1 MHIEQYD
8 VMVIGAGHAGCEAA
22 LISAKMG
29 QKTAILTITLDNIG
43 VMSCNPSIG
52 GPAKS
57 HLVKELDA
65 LGGEMGSIID
75 KSFIQ
80 IRVLNTKKG
89 PAVRSLRA
97 QADKKLYHKE
107 MKKLLENTDNLDVI
121 QGMVTDI
128 LVEDNKIVGL
138 KTKEGVE
145 YKTKAVVVATGTFM
159 RGLMHIGDKQVK
171 GGRMGELSS
180 EELPL
185 SLEKLGLKLGRFKT
199 GTPPRIDFRTI
210 DFTKVE
216 PQPGDKAPLKFSRK
230 TTYEESQKREQIPC
244 YITFT
249 NEEVH
254 NIILSNKDRSPL
266 FNGTIAGTGPRYCP
280 SIEDKVFRYQD
291 KERHH
296 LFLEKEGYD
305 TNEVYIG
312 GFSSSFPAD
321 LQYEMVRKIIGLEK
335 AKIMRY
341 AYAVEYD
348 YIEPEEL
355 KYSLETKKV
364 EGLFLAG
371 QINGT
376 SGYEEA
382 AVQGLMAGINAALKN
397 RGDEPLVLDRADS
410 YIGTLIDDLVTKG
423 TNEPYRMFTARSE
436 YRLLLRE
443 DNADLRLSHLAHK
456 IGILTDLEYNIV
468 EKKKN
473 DVEFIKNLCDKT
485 TVGTSNTRVSEILE
499 KNGDQA
505 LKSGITLTEFLRR
518 PEVSFDDIIYI
529 SEILEDIDFTGF
541 DYDTRYQAEV
551 QIKYDGYIKKSLK
564 MIDKHKSLENKI
576 IPKDFDYFAMSGIT
590 AEAKQKLHKIRP
602 LNIGQASRISGINP
616 SDITV
621 LLIYL
626 EMKNKKNID
635 V

>member
-1 MHIEQYD
+1 MHIEKYD

-22 LISAKMG
+22 LAAARMG

-43 VMSCNPSIG
+43 VMSCNPSLG

-65 LGGEMGSIID
+65 LGGEMARNID

-107 MKKLLENTDNLDVI
+107 MKKTLENTENLDVI

-128 LVEDNKIVGL
+128 IVENDKVVGL
-138 KTKEGVE
+138 KTKEGTE
-145 YKTKAVVVATGTFM
+145 FRTKAIVVATGTFM
-159 RGLMHIGDKQVK
+159 NGLMHIGASKIK

-180 EELPL
+180 DELPI
-185 SLEKLGLKLGRFKT
+185 SLEKMGLKLGRFKT
-199 GTPPRIDFRTI
+199 GTPPRIDFRSI

-216 PQPGDKAPLKFSRK
+216 PQPGDTAPLKFSNK
-230 TTYEESQKREQIPC
+230 TSYEEAAKREQIPC
-244 YITFT
+244 YITYT
-249 NEEVH
+249 NQDVH
-254 NIILSNKDRSPL
+254 NVILSNRERSPL
-266 FNGTIAGTGPRYCP
+266 FNGAIAGTGPRYCP

-291 KERHH
+291 KDRHH

-312 GFSSSFPAD
+312 GFSTSFPAD
-321 LQYEMVRKIIGLEK
+321 LQYEMVKGLIGLEN

-348 YIEPEEL
+348 YIDPSEL
-355 KYSLETKKV
+355 KFTLETKKIS
-364 EGLFLAG
+364 GLFLAG

-382 AVQGLMAGINAALKN
+382 AVQGFMAGINASLKN
-397 RGDEPLVLDRADS
+397 KDKEGIVLDRADS

-443 DNADLRLSHLAHK
+443 DNADLRLSK
-456 IGILTDLEYNIV
+456 IGHEIGLVSDEEM
-468 EKKKN
+468 EKVNKKAK
-473 DVEFIKNLCDKT
+473 DVEEIKNMCDT
-485 TVGTSNTRVSEILE
+485 TRVGTSNKRVVEVLE
-499 KNGDQA
+499 RIGEGP

-518 PEVSFDDIIYI
+518 PEINYDDLIYI
-529 SEILEDIDFTGF
+529 TEELEGF
-541 DYDTRYQAEV
+541 DFSKYDFDTKYQAEV

-564 MIDKHKSLENKI
+564 MIEKHKALENKN
-576 IPKDFDYFAMSGIT
+576 IPKDFDYFALNGIP
-590 AEAKQKLHKIRP
+590 AEAKQKLDKVKP
-602 LNIGQASRISGINP
+602 LNIGQASRISGITP
-616 SDITV
+616 ADITV
-621 LLIYL
+621 LLMNL
-626 EMKNKKNID
+626 EMQKRK
-635 V
+635 